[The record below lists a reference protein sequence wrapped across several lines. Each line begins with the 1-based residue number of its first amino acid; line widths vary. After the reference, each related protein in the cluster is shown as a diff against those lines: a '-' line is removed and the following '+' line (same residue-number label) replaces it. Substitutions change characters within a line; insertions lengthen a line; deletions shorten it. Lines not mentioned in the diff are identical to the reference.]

1 MNKKMLTAA
10 VVLLAGFGV
19 LAGAPEA
26 KEVNRTY
33 HKHHKTYDQGK
44 YYQISRDDMAYLI
57 YFQWVKAT
65 QNKDGQVLIGLPEP
79 SFWSGFNRRGM
90 FNLQVNGISV
100 YDLEPKEIKVFQ
112 EEKQAGIEVE
122 YNFSGARMNLRFFM
136 DDVSPVLHVEMI
148 PSPKNKPGAVRT
160 LKLAF
165 GVDPSITGKPNGSYK
180 RELLSPV
187 KKYDKRGWTD
197 LSPKDE
203 YLVMYDT
210 KYGFG
215 KENPKSQSPVYL
227 KLDFTGLEK
236 GRIHYGPASSISFQL
251 TYKPDCPKIA
261 LDILETRKQMTNQ
274 EFFDYLAE
282 KKLIAKP
289 EAAAPAEK

>member
-10 VVLLAGFGV
+10 VVLLSGFG
-19 LAGAPEA
+19 LFAGAPEA

-33 HKHHKTYDQGK
+33 HKHHKIYDQGK
-44 YYQISRDDMAYLI
+44 YYQISRDDVSYLI

-90 FNLQVNGISV
+90 LNLQVNGISV

-112 EEKQAGIEVE
+112 QEKQAGIDVE
-122 YNFSGARMNLRFFM
+122 YNFSGVRMTFRFFM
-136 DDVSPVLHVEMI
+136 DDVSPLLHVEMI
-148 PSPKNKPGAVRT
+148 PSPKNKPGAIKT
-160 LKLAF
+160 LQLDF

-197 LSPKDE
+197 LSAQDT

-210 KYGFG
+210 KYGYG
-215 KENPKSQSPVYL
+215 KDNPKSQSPVFL

-236 GRIHYGPASSISFQL
+236 GRIHYGPSSAISFRL
-251 TYKPDCPKIA
+251 IYKPDCPKIA
-261 LDILETRKQMTNQ
+261 LDILELRKQLTNE
-274 EFFDYLAE
+274 EFLDYLAA
-282 KKLIAKP
+282 KNLIVKP
-289 EAAAPAEK
+289 EAAPAGK